1 LKEIYSQLTRTRVKI
16 CGFTRANDALCA
28 ANLGVDA
35 IGLVFYEP
43 SPRYVTL
50 EQAKAIVA
58 VLPPFVSVV
67 GLFVNARQ
75 ADVCQVIDQVSLD
88 VLQFHGD
95 EDQVFCSSFD
105 LPYIKAVRVQ
115 HGSDIIQAAQSF
127 TDAQGLLLDAWHADV
142 QGGTGLQFD
151 WSILEH
157 GFDQGLSQNLQLPLI
172 LAGGLDSGN
181 IYAAIEST
189 LPYAVDVSSGVESS
203 KGIKDSLR
211 MTDFLKEVYRFDSA
225 R

>member
-1 LKEIYSQLTRTRVKI
+1 MKRTRVKI

-28 ANLGVDA
+28 AQLGVDA

-43 SPRYVTL
+43 SPRHVTL
-50 EQAKAIVA
+50 EQARAIVA
-58 VLPPFVSVV
+58 ALPPFVTVV
-67 GLFVNARQ
+67 GLFVNAQQ
-75 ADVCQVIDQVSLD
+75 ADVNQLIDQLALD

-95 EDQVFCSSFD
+95 EDQLFCSSFR

-115 HGSDIIQAAQSF
+115 QGSDIIQAAQTFS
-127 TDAQGLLLDAWHADV
+127 DAQGLLLDAWHPDV

-151 WSILEH
+151 WSIVADVLTQE
-157 GFDQGLSQNLQLPLI
+157 LVLPLI
-172 LAGGLDSGN
+172 LAGGLDAEN
-181 IYAAIEST
+181 IYTAIET
-189 LPYAVDVSSGVESS
+189 TQPYAVDVSSGVESA

>member
-1 LKEIYSQLTRTRVKI
+1 MRTRVKI
-16 CGFTRANDALCA
+16 CGFTRVDDALSA

-43 SPRYVTL
+43 SPRHVTI
-50 EQAKAIVA
+50 EQARAIVA
-58 VLPPFVSVV
+58 VLPPFVTVV
-67 GLFVNARQ
+67 GLFVNAQQ
-75 ADVCQVIDQVSLD
+75 ADVNQLINQLALD

-95 EDQVFCSSFD
+95 EDQLFCSSFR

-115 HGSDIIQAAQSF
+115 QGSDIIQAAHAFS
-127 TDAQGLLLDAWHADV
+127 DAQGLLLDAWHPDV

-151 WSILEH
+151 WSIVADDLTQE
-157 GFDQGLSQNLQLPLI
+157 LALPLI
-172 LAGGLDSGN
+172 LAGGLDADN
-181 IYAAIEST
+181 IYTAIET
-189 LPYAVDVSSGVESS
+189 TQPYAVDVSSGVESA

>member
-1 LKEIYSQLTRTRVKI
+1 MKKVNIQLVRTRVKI
-16 CGFTRANDALCA
+16 CGFTRVDDALSA

-43 SPRYVTL
+43 SPRHVTI
-50 EQAKAIVA
+50 EQARAIVA
-58 VLPPFVSVV
+58 VLPPFVTVV
-67 GLFVNARQ
+67 GLFVNAQQ
-75 ADVCQVIDQVSLD
+75 ADVNQLINQLALD

-95 EDQVFCSSFD
+95 EDQLFCSSFR

-115 HGSDIIQAAQSF
+115 QGSDIIQAAHAFS
-127 TDAQGLLLDAWHADV
+127 DAQGLLLDAWHPDV

-151 WSILEH
+151 WSIVADDLTQE
-157 GFDQGLSQNLQLPLI
+157 LALPLI
-172 LAGGLDSGN
+172 LAGGLDADN
-181 IYAAIEST
+181 IYTAIET
-189 LPYAVDVSSGVESS
+189 TQPYAVDVSSGVESA

>member
-1 LKEIYSQLTRTRVKI
+1 MKRTRVKI

-28 ANLGVDA
+28 AQLGVDA

-43 SPRYVTL
+43 SPRHVTL
-50 EQAKAIVA
+50 EQARAIVA
-58 VLPPFVSVV
+58 ALPPFVTVV
-67 GLFVNARQ
+67 GLFVNAQQ
-75 ADVCQVIDQVSLD
+75 ADVNQLIDQLALD

-95 EDQVFCSSFD
+95 EDQLFCSSFR

-115 HGSDIIQAAQSF
+115 QGSDIIQAAQTFS
-127 TDAQGLLLDAWHADV
+127 DAQGLLLDAWHPDV

-151 WSILEH
+151 WSIVADVLTQE
-157 GFDQGLSQNLQLPLI
+157 LALPII
-172 LAGGLDSGN
+172 LAGGLDADN
-181 IYAAIEST
+181 IYTAIET
-189 LPYAVDVSSGVESS
+189 TQPYAVDVSSGVESA